1 MSNIASKKRVS
12 LVQSYETRLNS
23 EIVLVVCPREEL
35 LTPERWQDIEALYHA
50 ARERGPGALAEADPE
65 LKREVEA
72 LLAQDTEGLLDR
84 PAADLL
90 DDAGIAMLGAAPSG
104 PNNIEAT
111 LASGAFQPGAPLWN
125 ARNADDATK
134 ALSPS
139 VLVTALV

>member
-12 LVQSYETRLNS
+12 LVHASETRLNS

-50 ARERGPGALAEADPE
+50 ARERGPGALAEAEPE

-90 DDAGIAMLGAAPSG
+90 DDAGIAMLGAHRMDRTILKNSRLGSSSRGRSYEISEMRTMLRKP
-104 PNNIEAT
+104 
-111 LASGAFQPGAPLWN
+111 
-125 ARNADDATK
+125 
-134 ALSPS
+134 
-139 VLVTALV
+139 